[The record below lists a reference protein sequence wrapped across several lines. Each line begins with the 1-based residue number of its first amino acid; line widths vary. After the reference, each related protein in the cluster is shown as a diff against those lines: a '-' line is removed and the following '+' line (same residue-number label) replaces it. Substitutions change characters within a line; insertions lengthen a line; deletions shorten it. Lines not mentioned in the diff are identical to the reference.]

1 MNKNCRLNRR
11 MAAGIAG
18 TAVAL
23 ALFIAAPVR
32 AEDENELVVV
42 TSGGTFEKALQKNFY
57 EAFTEQT
64 GIKIRAVSASYA
76 EQWAKARAMAESGQ
90 AEWDIVTVGIGE
102 DAANADLLDKL
113 DCDGMPS
120 VRANAIDGAC
130 REYTL
135 LRTIGGTV
143 LAYKADEYKN
153 KSPAGW
159 ADFWDTKAFP
169 GPRAMPNYGAPYV
182 PIAIAL
188 RAEGVPLDEVRDRP
202 LDIDRGLAK
211 LDQIKPDVAIWWKTG
226 DQSQQAFRN
235 GDVTMAM
242 MWSGRAL
249 QLKEA
254 GEPIDVVWDS
264 ASAELS
270 SWGILKSARH
280 KKAAK
285 AFLEFFVTRPEAH
298 LAFSSQVY
306 WDTVNRAALE
316 KTYGSAEIFTQRLQN
331 MIVYDSTRLS
341 QKRAEIT
348 MRWNEW
354 ISR

>member
-1 MNKNCRLNRR
+1 MSNTRRLRR
-11 MAAGIAG
+11 HPALHLASV
-18 TAVAL
+18 TAIL
-23 ALFIAAPVR
+23 ALLAAP
-32 AEDENELVVV
+32 AFAQSEDELVIV
-42 TSGGTFEKALQKNFY
+42 TSGGTFEKALQQNFY
-57 EAFTEQT
+57 DAFTAQT
-64 GIKIRAVSASYA
+64 GIKIRAVSASYS

-113 DCDGMPS
+113 DCAGMPNIQT
-120 VRANAIDGAC
+120 NAIDGAC

-143 LAYKADEYKN
+143 LAYNVDDFKEKTP
-153 KSPAGW
+153 SGW
-159 ADFWDTKAFP
+159 ADFWNTVEFP

-188 RAEGVPLDEVRDRP
+188 RADGVPLDEIRSRP

-211 LDQIKPDVAIWWKTG
+211 LDQIKPEVSIWWKTG

-235 GDVTMAM
+235 GDATMAM
-242 MWSGRAL
+242 MWSGRAM

-280 KKAAK
+280 KEAAK

-306 WDTVNRAALE
+306 WDTVNRGALE
-316 KTYGSAEIFTQRLQN
+316 KTYGSAETFTQRLQN
-331 MIVYDSTRLS
+331 MIIYDSAWLS
-341 QKRAEIT
+341 QKRAEMT
-348 MRWNEW
+348 TRWNDW